1 MRSDPA
7 LEGRDL
13 AVQRQFRHYLALA
26 AARRRGLDGPDELA
40 EMAAALAHAV
50 IALAFDQWADSDGEA
65 DLEKLLDR
73 KFDLADRVVSA
84 QTSGAEHQRIVA
96 P

>member
-1 MRSDPA
+1 VIVMA
-7 LEGRDL
+7 L
-13 AVQRQFRHYLALA
+13 
-26 AARRRGLDGPDELA
+26 
-40 EMAAALAHAV
+40 
-50 IALAFDQWADSDGEA
+50 DQWADSDGET
-65 DLEKLLDR
+65 DLERLLGQ